1 MKQLMRVTAILSMVA
16 LASAAQAD
24 LSRVGPVPVAA
35 VQPQGVG
42 FPAWYQDLNGL
53 ALDICLPNLSD
64 AGGLQQ
70 GACLLT
76 GVGVEPPY
84 SFPGTYPDEIFYY
97 RAVSEVLNTGPTGSN
112 KAILV
117 LALEGA
123 FASGGPQ
130 AGQQVVFTRIR
141 VTAGLPHAGTWTVT
155 HPYGIETFVVDAPT
169 GARDIFFSEDV
180 GIQPGAFTDALSSR
194 VGPFLQASVSAG
206 GAPKAP
212 VSINGALF
220 LSDGLGFE
228 QLTGSPFGTNFFE
241 LCGPYDGPLVADS
254 CRSTPFFTLT
264 GRVHNGAIA
273 SPLQVD
279 RATYSR
285 NGLAAQV
292 DVSANAKA
300 GILQAAPV
308 LTVASATVSPVVMNG
323 PTSIGE
329 WYAQGIPVPAD
340 AIPSVLTVINSAD
353 VPPTSVTAHV
363 TDMVTVKS
371 ANYASGTLTVIATSS
386 DKGDAVVSPPTLILD
401 GIAGAVASLSGGTT
415 DVAETT
421 FTVTGMAVPP
431 PFVRVSSTV
440 GGQGQ
445 ATVVM
450 GISAA
455 FAPGVPL
462 AVDDSAVATAGS
474 GPILIP
480 VLSNDVQSSLP
491 LFTGATPGTVSP
503 VTIVAQP
510 NTGTASTNL
519 DGTVNYTPSAVAGIA
534 TLQYTVRNELG
545 QSNVATVTVDVGP
558 SLNPIPIAVNDPSAG
573 TLSVTANATLVI
585 NVLGND
591 SGNGGTLDNTTV
603 VVTQGAGGTAVANAN
618 GTVSYTAGAAAGNR
632 SFTYT
637 VANTNLQ
644 RSNPA
649 TVAVTVTSPETITVK
664 NAQCQRQGTQW
675 QVDGSSTVLTGSMTI
690 YNVSPVPAAPTPAQV
705 LATVPI
711 AAGKWSFKASS
722 GPACVSPLSLKS
734 TGGGTRNGVAVT
746 IR

>member
-1 MKQLMRVTAILSMVA
+1 
-16 LASAAQAD
+16 
-24 LSRVGPVPVAA
+24 
-35 VQPQGVG
+35 
-42 FPAWYQDLNGL
+42 
-53 ALDICLPNLSD
+53 
-64 AGGLQQ
+64 
-70 GACLLT
+70 
-76 GVGVEPPY
+76 
-84 SFPGTYPDEIFYY
+84 
-97 RAVSEVLNTGPTGSN
+97 
-112 KAILV
+112 
-117 LALEGA
+117 
-123 FASGGPQ
+123 
-130 AGQQVVFTRIR
+130 
-141 VTAGLPHAGTWTVT
+141 
-155 HPYGIETFVVDAPT
+155 
-169 GARDIFFSEDV
+169 
-180 GIQPGAFTDALSSR
+180 
-194 VGPFLQASVSAG
+194 
-206 GAPKAP
+206 
-212 VSINGALF
+212 
-220 LSDGLGFE
+220 
-228 QLTGSPFGTNFFE
+228 
-241 LCGPYDGPLVADS
+241 
-254 CRSTPFFTLT
+254 
-264 GRVHNGAIA
+264 
-273 SPLQVD
+273 
-279 RATYSR
+279 
-285 NGLAAQV
+285 
-292 DVSANAKA
+292 
-300 GILQAAPV
+300 V

-462 AVDDSAVATAGS
+462 AVDDSAVATAG
-474 GPILIP
+474 GGLIIIP
-480 VLSNDVQSSLP
+480 VLFNDVTTSLP
-491 LFTGATPGTVSP
+491 TTLP
-503 VTIVAQP
+503 VTIITAP

-534 TLQYTVRNELG
+534 TFQYTVRNTFG

-558 SLNPIPIAVNDPSAG
+558 SLSPIPIAVNDPSAG

-618 GTVSYTAGAAAGNR
+618 GTVSYTAGATAGNR
-632 SFTYT
+632 TFTYT

-690 YNVSPVPAAPTPAQV
+690 YNVSPVPAAPTAAQI

-711 AAGKWSFKASS
+711 AGGKWSFKASS

-734 TGGGTRNGVAVT
+734 TGGGTRNAVAVT